1 LRPLIVANA
10 LIGLL
15 MAKTLTE
22 NVYTVVR
29 YRRQFA

>member
-1 LRPLIVANA
+1 MRPLIVANL

-15 MAKTLTE
+15 IAKTRTE

-29 YRRQFA
+29 YWREHA